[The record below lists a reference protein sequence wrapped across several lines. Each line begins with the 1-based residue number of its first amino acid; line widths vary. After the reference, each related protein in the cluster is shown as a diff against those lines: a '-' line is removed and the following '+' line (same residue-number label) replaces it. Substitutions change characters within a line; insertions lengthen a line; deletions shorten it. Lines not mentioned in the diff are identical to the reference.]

1 MVIRVVEGTGIL
13 SGIYDTDAIDRRIA
27 DERRKASEAAA
38 LAAEQELKERE
49 IEQVLSQTLRAELD
63 AEIENQKLNAKT
75 LQRYREDF
83 RRFKKYCEDSGLIY
97 LPAGPQVTALFLGEN
112 GKKGLAH
119 VNRLRNAIAFTHHTA
134 GLPAPTD
141 DLLVKAI
148 CRLLK
153 NNKSSPPATP
163 AQH

>member
-1 MVIRVVEGTGIL
+1 MTAVSGGIL
-13 SGIYDTDAIDRRIA
+13 GGDREEIA
-27 DERRKASEAAA
+27 RGVAELERKEAAAAA

-75 LQRYREDF
+75 LRRYREDF
-83 RRFKKYCEDSGLIY
+83 QRFKKYCEDSGLPY

-153 NNKSSPPATP
+153 DNKSSPPASP

>member
-1 MVIRVVEGTGIL
+1 MAAVSGGIL
-13 SGIYDTDAIDRRIA
+13 GGDREEIA
-27 DERRKASEAAA
+27 RGVAELERKEAAAAA

-75 LQRYREDF
+75 LRRYREDF
-83 RRFKKYCEDSGLIY
+83 QRFKKYCEDSGLPY

-153 NNKSSPPATP
+153 DNKSSPPASP